1 MTFAL
6 FGIENDGL
14 NLAVNLLVFF
24 LFVIYVALVY
34 WTYADASR
42 RLEDP
47 LLVAC
52 ATVAA
57 MFPFIGTIVYTIVRP
72 PEYLEDRH
80 EREIEVKA
88 AEKRLALLENRTCR
102 NCGGEVE
109 PTFLRC
115 PSCMRKLKEPCR
127 NCGKPLDPRWRVC
140 PYCESEVAGFRA
152 GAVERPRRS
161 RREQE
166 REDRRRAAGVAG
178 GAGATRSQEST
189 LGREPRPWAQRP
201 RDEQRRAPCRS
212 AGGRADVTAS
222 SAEAIAS
229 RAVSRTLIL
238 IKPDAFERRLT
249 GEILA
254 RFERKGLRIAALKL
268 MQVDRDLAEQHY
280 GEHSGKP
287 FFPDLIEF
295 ITRGSLVAMVLEG
308 EDAVPPPI
316 PDRGHQPDR
325 GGAGIDPR
333 RLRARADVQP
343 RHGSDSDA
351 TAEREIGLW
360 FPELIGRRRE
370 AADIGPSVSIA
381 AAERDPRPAGD
392 LVRGHAGG
400 HRGARRRRST
410 GGGARERAAQGTRG
424 GPADRPRS

>member
-88 AEKRLALLENRTCR
+88 AEKRLAMLENRTCR

-152 GAVERPRRS
+152 GTPERPRRS

-166 REDRRRAAGVAG
+166 RAENRGERERGRRAERTTAGE
-178 GAGATRSQEST
+178 RERES
-189 LGREPRPWAQRP
+189 
-201 RDEQRRAPCRS
+201 RRAREATKPEPERDGADANMGDRS
-212 AGGRADVTAS
+212 PERGTEATAPAPS
-222 SAEAIAS
+222 S
-229 RAVSRTLIL
+229 
-238 IKPDAFERRLT
+238 
-249 GEILA
+249 
-254 RFERKGLRIAALKL
+254 
-268 MQVDRDLAEQHY
+268 
-280 GEHSGKP
+280 
-287 FFPDLIEF
+287 
-295 ITRGSLVAMVLEG
+295 
-308 EDAVPPPI
+308 PPP
-316 PDRGHQPDR
+316 PKR
-325 GGAGIDPR
+325 
-333 RLRARADVQP
+333 
-343 RHGSDSDA
+343 
-351 TAEREIGLW
+351 
-360 FPELIGRRRE
+360 
-370 AADIGPSVSIA
+370 
-381 AAERDPRPAGD
+381 
-392 LVRGHAGG
+392 
-400 HRGARRRRST
+400 
-410 GGGARERAAQGTRG
+410 
-424 GPADRPRS
+424 

>member
-57 MFPFIGTIVYTIVRP
+57 LFPFIGTIVYTIVRP
-72 PEYLEDRH
+72 PEFLEDRH

-152 GAVERPRRS
+152 GAAERPRRS

-166 REDRRRAAGVAG
+166 RAENRGERERGRRTER
-178 GAGATRSQEST
+178 T
-189 LGREPRPWAQRP
+189 
-201 RDEQRRAPCRS
+201 
-212 AGGRADVTAS
+212 TA
-222 SAEAIAS
+222 
-229 RAVSRTLIL
+229 
-238 IKPDAFERRLT
+238 
-249 GEILA
+249 
-254 RFERKGLRIAALKL
+254 
-268 MQVDRDLAEQHY
+268 
-280 GEHSGKP
+280 
-287 FFPDLIEF
+287 
-295 ITRGSLVAMVLEG
+295 
-308 EDAVPPPI
+308 
-316 PDRGHQPDR
+316 
-325 GGAGIDPR
+325 
-333 RLRARADVQP
+333 
-343 RHGSDSDA
+343 
-351 TAEREIGLW
+351 AERERESRRAREATKPEPGRDGADAGSGDRT
-360 FPELIGRRRE
+360 PELDTE
-370 AADIGPSVSIA
+370 TTALGPSSQPPPSA
-381 AAERDPRPAGD
+381 KR
-392 LVRGHAGG
+392 
-400 HRGARRRRST
+400 
-410 GGGARERAAQGTRG
+410 
-424 GPADRPRS
+424 

>member
-88 AEKRLALLENRTCR
+88 AEKRLAMLENRTCR

-152 GAVERPRRS
+152 GTPERPRRS

-166 REDRRRAAGVAG
+166 RAENRGERERGRRAERTTAAE
-178 GAGATRSQEST
+178 RE
-189 LGREPRPWAQRP
+189 REPRRAHEATGPEP
-201 RDEQRRAPCRS
+201 ERDGADANSGDRAPERGTE
-212 AGGRADVTAS
+212 ATAPAPS
-222 SAEAIAS
+222 S
-229 RAVSRTLIL
+229 
-238 IKPDAFERRLT
+238 
-249 GEILA
+249 
-254 RFERKGLRIAALKL
+254 
-268 MQVDRDLAEQHY
+268 
-280 GEHSGKP
+280 
-287 FFPDLIEF
+287 
-295 ITRGSLVAMVLEG
+295 
-308 EDAVPPPI
+308 PPP
-316 PDRGHQPDR
+316 PKR
-325 GGAGIDPR
+325 
-333 RLRARADVQP
+333 
-343 RHGSDSDA
+343 
-351 TAEREIGLW
+351 
-360 FPELIGRRRE
+360 
-370 AADIGPSVSIA
+370 
-381 AAERDPRPAGD
+381 
-392 LVRGHAGG
+392 
-400 HRGARRRRST
+400 
-410 GGGARERAAQGTRG
+410 
-424 GPADRPRS
+424 

>member
-52 ATVAA
+52 ATAA
-57 MFPFIGTIVYTIVRP
+57 ALFPFIGTIVYTIVRP

-80 EREIEVKA
+80 EREVEVKA

-161 RREQE
+161 KREQE
-166 REDRRRAAGVAG
+166 RA
-178 GAGATRSQEST
+178 
-189 LGREPRPWAQRP
+189 
-201 RDEQRRAPCRS
+201 
-212 AGGRADVTAS
+212 
-222 SAEAIAS
+222 
-229 RAVSRTLIL
+229 
-238 IKPDAFERRLT
+238 ERR
-249 GEILA
+249 
-254 RFERKGLRIAALKL
+254 
-268 MQVDRDLAEQHY
+268 
-280 GEHSGKP
+280 
-287 FFPDLIEF
+287 
-295 ITRGSLVAMVLEG
+295 
-308 EDAVPPPI
+308 
-316 PDRGHQPDR
+316 
-325 GGAGIDPR
+325 
-333 RLRARADVQP
+333 VQ
-343 RHGSDSDA
+343 RTTA
-351 TAEREIGLW
+351 AEREQRDSRRARQ
-360 FPELIGRRRE
+360 PAATDAGRGSS
-370 AADIGPSVSIA
+370 DGNS
-381 AAERDPRPAGD
+381 
-392 LVRGHAGG
+392 
-400 HRGARRRRST
+400 
-410 GGGARERAAQGTRG
+410 RER
-424 GPADRPRS
+424 PADRDSAERGAEVPAPERTSQPPPK